1 MSVAK
6 RMLFEQMARD
16 EAERIVQA
24 KMDRIDG
31 MDETELRVLLRS
43 LNSHIAA
50 LDAEKQYALGRIVE
64 LTPSYEED

>member
-6 RMLFEQMARD
+6 DRLFEQMARD

-43 LNSHIAA
+43 LNSHIEA